1 MGRKGRVILM
11 VLWGRKNKNTEEGS
25 REKKPG
31 LIRRIWRKFRGID
44 WKNPL
49 NRWRL
54 LFALL
59 FFTVAMFGV
68 GYGAIA
74 FTSTPSFCDN
84 CHEMA
89 SESVTFQA
97 SAHNQIKCTQC
108 HIEPGPVNL
117 VKHKIHALKEV
128 YYHVVGVPEQ
138 IVQTMPVKNENCV
151 QCHSENRL
159 VSATGDLIVNHE
171 GHIKKAKIPC
181 ITCHAG
187 VVHAKTAERGINTI
201 NDHDYWTK
209 DNAEK
214 LISKKYTSPNMGTCI
229 DCHNKVNNGEEP
241 WKDIAYSLPENTHGK
256 HAEKKAEDG
265 HSTQTATTEV
275 HEEDKEHG
283 ATAHKEETQDIIL
296 QAIGKQ
302 KNDVELSMECSTC
315 HQDVSTP
322 KNHNVTKWDQNHG
335 DVALKNLDKCMEC
348 HQDSKWIKKLPKEN
362 IVDLINAAKPEKYI
376 PNIEVTK
383 NHSREN
389 KFCSTCHT
397 DRPDGHV
404 ESDEWLTAHADKAKT
419 DEDKAGCYVCHD
431 REKPESSSENPKAPT
446 DVYCEFC
453 HRTGFKT
460 DKKS

>member
-1 MGRKGRVILM
+1 MA
-11 VLWGRKNKNTEEGS
+11 LWGKKKTEEDS

-31 LIRRIWRKFRGID
+31 LIRRLWRRFRGID

-74 FTSTPSFCDN
+74 FTSTPTFCKT

-89 SESVTFQA
+89 PEHVTFEV

-108 HIEPGPVNL
+108 HIEPGAVNM
-117 VKHKIHALKEV
+117 VTHKIHSMKEV
-128 YYHVVGVPEQ
+128 YYHIVGPPDP
-138 IVQTMPVKNENCV
+138 IVQTMPVMNVNCV

-171 GHIKKAKIPC
+171 GHIKDAKIPC

-187 VVHAKTAERGINTI
+187 VVHAKAVERGINHQK
-201 NDHDYWTK
+201 DLDYWTME
-209 DNAEK
+209 NADK

-229 DCHNKVNNGEEP
+229 DCHNKVNNGEKP

-256 HAEKKAEDG
+256 KHSEDKEEGHAK
-265 HSTQTATTEV
+265 TATTEV
-275 HEEDKEHG
+275 NEED
-283 ATAHKEETQDIIL
+283 ATHDAAVKKEETQDIIL

-302 KNDVELSMECSTC
+302 KKDVKLSMECATC
-315 HQDVSTP
+315 HQELAIP
-322 KNHNVTKWDQNHG
+322 KNHDRKQWNQSHG
-335 DVALKNLDKCMEC
+335 DVAIKDLDKCMDC
-348 HQDSKWIKKLPKEN
+348 HQDSKWIRKLPKEN
-362 IVDLINAAKPEKYI
+362 IVDLLKAKDKEKYVA
-376 PNIEVTK
+376 NMLTVK

-389 KFCSTCHT
+389 NFCSACHSN
-397 DRPDGHV
+397 RPPGHV
-404 ESDEWLTAHADKAKT
+404 ESDEWLTAHAPLAKTDKAKA
-419 DEDKAGCYVCHD
+419 ECYVCHD
-431 REKPESSSENPKAPT
+431 REKPKPGTENPTAPT

-453 HRTGFKT
+453 HRTGFKGE
-460 DKKS
+460 KKS